1 MPGELCLL
9 KIMSAC
15 HMRSLNNGLF
25 RVFCE
30 EVFTAEA
37 QSSQRSENFLFK
49 NSFTLRPE
57 PVLSGVEGRLRGAIC
72 ESCFTGKPEDPNNA
86 IR

>member
-1 MPGELCLL
+1 MNGIATQWEREPRDPGTSRQSHLW
-9 KIMSAC
+9 
-15 HMRSLNNGLF
+15 LF

-49 NSFTLRPE
+49 NSFTLRP
-57 PVLSGVEGRLRGAIC
+57 PRFRGAIS
-72 ESCFTGKPEDPNNA
+72 ESCFTGKPEDPHLLL
-86 IR
+86 